1 MLEAEVVLEWVG
13 SLDEDRVTDREGGR
27 ENFCSERL
35 NCEIFM
41 DIAIIGVNNC
51 YQILQILPA
60 G

>member
-27 ENFCSERL
+27 EDFCSERF

-41 DIAIIGVNNC
+41 DIAKFGLEHC
-51 YQILQILPA
+51 Y
-60 G
+60 